1 MTGMDWVTL
10 ICERSKKTKVTLRT
24 PVRGAGVLNGDYYTV
39 SEPDAAVPMV
49 VVAHDIQLGI
59 TESSTPLLRV
69 QKLPA
74 LETQL
79 LVWLPLPPSF
89 TGTTP
94 AHTA

>member
-10 ICERSKKTKVTLRT
+10 ICERSKKTKVTLKT

-39 SEPDAAVPMV
+39 SQPDAAVPM

-59 TESSTPLLRV
+59 TESSTPVLRV

-79 LVWLPLPPSF
+79 LVWLPPSF